1 MDEDLTRQGK
11 PKGPELGSPEAAVL
25 SCVTLMSML
34 FSQPEKDVA
43 YYLDLYFQVRLAY
56 ERAKAASPE
65 TPEEEPEKAQ
75 PEQET
80 ESSDGTDEQPEP
92 EGERGDGVA
101 ESTPPRESRLS
112 GFQPYAAEKVAPWT
126 KYKRRVGAQL
136 QEARAAGHTIAEI
149 SKASHGT
156 LSESDV
162 MLALNAGKL
171 SRQQW
176 YDLETTLKEIR
187 KADAEEGGTP

>member
-43 YYLDLYFQVRLAY
+43 FYLDLYFQVRLAY

-65 TPEEEPEKAQ
+65 EQEETEKAQ

-92 EGERGDGVA
+92 EGERRDGVDSA
-101 ESTPPRESRLS
+101 TPPLENQGFPGLS
-112 GFQPYAAEKVAPWT
+112 P
-126 KYKRRVGAQL
+126 
-136 QEARAAGHTIAEI
+136 
-149 SKASHGT
+149 
-156 LSESDV
+156 
-162 MLALNAGKL
+162 
-171 SRQQW
+171 
-176 YDLETTLKEIR
+176 
-187 KADAEEGGTP
+187 

>member
-65 TPEEEPEKAQ
+65 APEGETEKAQ
-75 PEQET
+75 PEQEAG
-80 ESSDGTDEQPEP
+80 SSDGTDEHPEP
-92 EGERGDGVA
+92 EGERRDGVA
-101 ESTPPRESRLS
+101 ESTPHLENQGFPGLS
-112 GFQPYAAEKVAPWT
+112 P
-126 KYKRRVGAQL
+126 
-136 QEARAAGHTIAEI
+136 
-149 SKASHGT
+149 
-156 LSESDV
+156 
-162 MLALNAGKL
+162 
-171 SRQQW
+171 
-176 YDLETTLKEIR
+176 
-187 KADAEEGGTP
+187 